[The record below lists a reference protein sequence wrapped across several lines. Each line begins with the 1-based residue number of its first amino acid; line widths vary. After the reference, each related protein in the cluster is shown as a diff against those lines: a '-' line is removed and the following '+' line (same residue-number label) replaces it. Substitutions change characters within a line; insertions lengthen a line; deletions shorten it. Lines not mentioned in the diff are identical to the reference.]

1 MFEAEDHLT
10 ILSRLRKRFNENA
23 GNKLTSVAG
32 TFAGDT
38 LSANAVEFEKAYAE
52 MDLIMDAAFPQTSWG
67 AYLTN
72 KAEEHGIL
80 RKAATKAVVI
90 LKITGEVNAAIPKG
104 SLFSTADGMNFL
116 TVADAQIGADGTA
129 EVKAEAQ
136 EAGAAYN
143 VDAETIIK
151 IPVSIYGVQTVANE
165 TAAYDGFEEET
176 DAELLERLLFKV
188 RQPAT
193 SGNANQYQIWATS
206 VAGVGSAKV
215 LPLWAGNG
223 TVKVLIMDA
232 DGNIASTDLITKVK
246 DYIDDNAPIGATVT
260 VTSFTPVAIDIALTA
275 TVGTG
280 SEEGIKTAVNG
291 YFKTVALN
299 SSYVSYA
306 QVGNVILEESLQT
319 GITDYK
325 DLTLNEDLQNIE
337 LADDEVPVVGEVTL
351 RAQ

>member
-67 AYLTN
+67 PYLTD

-90 LKITGEVNAAIPKG
+90 LKLTGEANAAIPTG
-104 SLFSTADGMNFL
+104 SLFSTVEGINFV

-151 IPVSIYGVQTVANE
+151 IPVSIYGVQTVTNE
-165 TAAYDGFEEET
+165 AAAYDGFEEET

-232 DGNIASTDLITKVK
+232 DGNIASTDLITRVK

-260 VTSFTPVAIDIALTA
+260 VASFTPVAIDIALTA
-275 TVGTG
+275 TIGTG
-280 SEEGIKTAVNG
+280 SEEGIQTAVNG

-299 SSYVSYA
+299 ASYVSYA
-306 QVGNVILEESLQT
+306 QVGNVILDESLLT

-325 DLTLNEDLQNIE
+325 DLTLNDDVKNIE
-337 LADDEVPVVGEVTL
+337 LADDEIPVVGEVTL